1 MIYDKSDELEFDD
14 SPAIVRPVDAAFQ
27 EEDKQE
33 NILRPK
39 YLADFQGQQS
49 IKDNLSVFIQA
60 ARNRGDSLDHTFIV
74 GPPGLG
80 KTTLASI
87 IANEMHSEIRMTS
100 APALDKPKDLAGILT
115 NVAEN
120 SVFFIDEIHR
130 LKPALEEMLYIAME
144 DFEIDWVI
152 GQGPA
157 ARTMRVPLPHFTL
170 IGATTK
176 AGSVSSPLSSRFGIN
191 IHIDFY
197 SPEELSTIIARSA
210 RILETEITPDAVLA
224 LAKCSRGTPRIANR
238 LLRRLRDFAS
248 ILGNGVI
255 TEPIVREGLRR
266 LGIDENGL
274 EKMDRTILKT
284 IIDFYDGG
292 PVGADTLSI
301 SVGEAVE
308 SLEDYYEPYLIQ
320 QGYLKRTQRGR
331 CVTDKAYALL
341 GISGRRGHA
350 DQGLLF

>member
-1 MIYDKSDELEFDD
+1 MIYDKSDEMEFDE
-14 SPAIVRPVDAAFQ
+14 SISVTRPVDASFQ

-39 YLADFQGQQS
+39 YLEDFQGQES
-49 IKDNLSVFIQA
+49 IKENLSIFIKA
-60 ARNRGDSLDHTFIV
+60 AKSRGDALDHTFIV

-120 SVFFIDEIHR
+120 SIFFIDEIHR

-176 AGSVSSPLSSRFGIN
+176 AGSVSSPLASRFGIN
-191 IHIDFY
+191 IHIDLY
-197 SPEELSTIIARSA
+197 TPEELATIIARSA
-210 RILETEITPDAVLA
+210 RILETRITPDAVMA

-248 ILGNGVI
+248 VLGDGTI
-255 TEPIVREGLRR
+255 TAEIVKEGLDR
-266 LGIDENGL
+266 LGIDQNGL
-274 EKMDRTILKT
+274 EKMDRTILRT
-284 IIDFYDGG
+284 IIEYYDGG

-331 CVTDKAYALL
+331 CVTAKAYDLL
-341 GISGRRGHA
+341 EMRGKRADA